1 MRALHA
7 LGRGNRRAAMRGAP
21 LALPMKARIAAGFLG
36 SGPAASTADTIWH
49 CRRRLGAPRRHQ
61 LIPPH
66 RRRLSREGDHGKG
79 SGKDGG
85 QCSFSSLTMAAMGG
99 ADAPLLALA
108 LAFILLLG
116 LLPAIR
122 LPFARA
128 DHLQPPLRGP
138 PATA

>member
-1 MRALHA
+1 MRALRA
-7 LGRGNRRAAMRGAP
+7 LILANRRVAILVVLAA
-21 LALPMKARIAAGFLG
+21 LCMKA
-36 SGPAASTADTIWH
+36 
-49 CRRRLGAPRRHQ
+49 
-61 LIPPH
+61 LIPAGYMVSGGTDSITVTICNGGGEGGPT
-66 RRRLSREGDHGKG
+66 LVTIEIPAKGMTLGGEGDHGKG